1 MDLGSSSVLLLQ
13 GHAEDSGPLSLQ
25 HAAIRAIALA
35 LFRANVRW
43 RLLSEVTRSLKEW
56 LADVDLPVKV
66 KRLIYAGL
74 RETFREVQRW
84 GEKHMHMFPD
94 DAARFTK
101 NNVRRV
107 HRGEHLRMF
116 YDCIVWKANKYH
128 IDDYA
133 TARKIA
139 LEECHNWPVM
149 QFQFAA
155 VYAMID
161 LLEQDTRFDKIRL
174 RTFRKQIGDHCV
186 YDFWIRVLEDRE
198 QWEKLF
204 RPDGLSPHQLVSLVF
219 QFAIVNGYFEL
230 MSFLW
235 DRISSQQQEYIG
247 FLNWKKVCFNAEH
260 REVIRFLCTRLCSLN
275 SVGLARIT
283 WTSFYDKVYHTLEDD
298 SGNNVLKTESIRKL
312 KCLLDNW
319 CTSLRSAMLSKENFR
334 AFTDSFVNNQP
345 ETFAMFLEYLDKN
358 QLSSAREF
366 VDRFY
371 DKRKTSEEAKSLRQM
386 VIRRQQTVD

>member
-1 MDLGSSSVLLLQ
+1 MDLRSSVLLLQ
-13 GHAEDSGPLSLQ
+13 GHPGDENSLSLQ

-56 LADVDLPVKV
+56 LAGVDLPMKV
-66 KRLIYAGL
+66 KKLIYAGL

-94 DAARFTK
+94 DAARYTK
-101 NNVRRV
+101 NNIPRV

-116 YDCIVWKANKYH
+116 YDCIVWRPNRYH

-149 QFQFAA
+149 QFQFAS
-155 VYAMID
+155 VYAMTD
-161 LLEQDTRFDKIRL
+161 LLENDARFDKIRL
-174 RTFRKQIGDHCV
+174 RTFRKQIADHCV
-186 YDFWIRVLEDRE
+186 YDFWIKVLEDKV
-198 QWEKLF
+198 QWGKLF
-204 RPDGLSPHQLVSLVF
+204 RLDGLSPNQLISLVF
-219 QFAIVNGYFEL
+219 QFSIVNGYFEL
-230 MSFLW
+230 LTFLW
-235 DRISSQQQEYIG
+235 DKITVQQQEYIG

-260 REVIRFLCTRLCSLN
+260 CEVIRFLCTRLCKIN

-298 SGNNVLKTESIRKL
+298 AGNNVLKSESIRKL

-319 CTSLRSAMLSKENFR
+319 CSSLRSAMLSKENFR

-358 QLSSAREF
+358 QLTAAREF
-366 VDRFY
+366 VDRVY
-371 DKRKTSEEAKSLRQM
+371 DRKQTSEGKSLRQM
-386 VIRRQQTVD
+386 VIRRQQTID